1 MRTRE
6 RLHTI
11 RRARLAIVVLA
22 GATLAACGGSSS
34 PTASSTSSS
43 AGGAG
48 STAASAGSSTAPGV
62 TPTAIDV
69 GAISTLT
76 GPIASNFESL
86 VPGVRAYFDYLDA
99 QGGVNGRK
107 LVLAHSLDDG
117 GNPSQFNQLANTLI
131 NQDHVFA
138 VVGVATAFFSPN
150 IFLETGTP
158 VYGYNVTGNW
168 SPGQNLFAAGGSV
181 QVYADGEP
189 SVNWW
194 AQQVHATNVGLVAL
208 GVTSSNAS
216 CEAFGKGLAQA
227 GIKVGYTDY
236 NVAYGGNLD
245 PDVQRMQRAGVNA
258 IITCMD
264 VTDNIS
270 MARAIQQYGYTG
282 VKQLWLNGDDQPTL
296 NQYQSLMQNVWFS
309 IAHVPFS
316 YGTTAPSRYPGLAA
330 YLAAMKKYE
339 PQWVYD
345 EVAIQGWESAAL
357 FAQGVKLAGADL
369 TQANV
374 VAVTNKI
381 TDFTAGGLTTPVN
394 WTQLHNVAD
403 VTPPYC
409 NAFIAVKG
417 DRFVPAFD
425 HNDQAFVCF
434 GADVAKPATVTP
446 PPGTPGA

>member
-1 MRTRE
+1 VTGRGRV
-6 RLHTI
+6 
-11 RRARLAIVVLA
+11 AAVLLV
-22 GATLAACGGSSS
+22 GAALTAC
-34 PTASSTSSS
+34 STNTSTT
-43 AGGAG
+43 AG
-48 STAASAGSSTAPGV
+48 STTSTAVGAGRSSSAPGV
-62 TPTAIDV
+62 TSTAINV

-86 VPGVRAYFDYLDA
+86 VPGVKAYFDYVNA
-99 QGGVNGRK
+99 HGGVHGRK
-107 LVLAHSLDDG
+107 LVLARSLDDG

-131 NQDHVFA
+131 NEDHVFA

-150 IFLETGTP
+150 PFLETGTP

-168 SPGQNLFAAGGSV
+168 SPGQSLFAAGGSV
-181 QVYADGEP
+181 QVYPNGEP
-189 SVNWW
+189 AINWW

-208 GVTSSNAS
+208 GVSSSNSS
-216 CEAFGKGLAQA
+216 CKAFGRGLAQA
-227 GIKVGYTDY
+227 GIKVGYADY
-236 NVAYGGNLD
+236 NVAYGGNLV

-270 MARAIQQYGYTG
+270 MARAVQQYGYTG

-309 IAHVPFS
+309 IDHVPFS
-316 YGTTAPSRYPGLAA
+316 YAKTAPSKYPGVTA
-330 YLAAMKKYE
+330 YVGAMKKYE

-357 FAQGVKLAGADL
+357 FAQGVKLAGNNL

-374 VAVTNKI
+374 VAMTNKI
-381 TDFTAGGLTTPVN
+381 TNFTAGGLTAPVN
-394 WTQLHNVAD
+394 WTQTHSDAD
-403 VTPPYC
+403 ITPPYC

-417 DRFVPAFD
+417 DSFVPAFD
-425 HNDQAFVCF
+425 PNDRSFVCF
-434 GADVAKPATVTP
+434 GSNVAKPTLVSP
-446 PPGTPGA
+446 PAGTPGT